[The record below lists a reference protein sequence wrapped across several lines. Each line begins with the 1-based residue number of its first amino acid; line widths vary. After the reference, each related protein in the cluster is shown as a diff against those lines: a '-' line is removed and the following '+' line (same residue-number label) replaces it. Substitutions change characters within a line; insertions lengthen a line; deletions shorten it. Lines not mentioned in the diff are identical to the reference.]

1 MRRRSNITNA
11 SNDDFNCEYHQV
23 SQVELDEKV
32 PPRSQNPGPESQ
44 GKAEVQ
50 GKAEIQKVQGKA
62 GVQKVQDKGKAEVQ
76 KVQSKTEVQ
85 KVQGKA
91 EVQGNFLDDD
101 SLDEGHHLARLAKRK
116 FFYSELEGYLKS
128 YQKDFSYM
136 SNAKYLP
143 AAQKEI
149 SRLAK
154 GMANLS
160 FPFKIPEYQHL
171 QEYVFL
177 AHQEVVKQKLLA
189 DAKAHSSQSEDRLVR
204 DFTQV
209 KGTIRLNNVCIR
221 AQNIVKFSFGDNKFD
236 IMTTMGTVTVV
247 NDGFSQEGF
256 KLYYE
261 YLVAHWQYC
270 LDD

>member
-1 MRRRSNITNA
+1 MRRRLNTN
-11 SNDDFNCEYHQV
+11 SNDDFNCEYHQI

-32 PPRSQNPGPESQ
+32 PPRSQNPGPD
-44 GKAEVQ
+44 VQ
-50 GKAEIQKVQGKA
+50 RMDIQKV
-62 GVQKVQDKGKAEVQ
+62 GVQKVEVQ
-76 KVQSKTEVQ
+76 KVGVQKMETQKVGVQ
-85 KVQGKA
+85 KVEA
-91 EVQGNFLDDD
+91 PSLDNDP
-101 SLDEGHHLARLAKRK
+101 LDEGHHLARLAKRK
-116 FFYSELEGYLKS
+116 FFYSELEAYLKT

-154 GMANLS
+154 GMVNHS

-171 QEYVFL
+171 QGYVFL
-177 AHQEVVKQKLLA
+177 AHQEVVKQKLIV
-189 DAKAHSSQSEDRLVR
+189 DAKAHSSQSEEQLVR

-221 AQNIVKFSFGDNKFD
+221 AQNIVRFNFGDNKFD
-236 IMTTMGTVTVV
+236 IMTNMGTVTVV